1 MAFATIRARER
12 ERRRAHGPV
21 ADILDTK
28 GTAVLEI
35 DGGATVFDA
44 VTMMVEGNV
53 GSLLVTEDGRL
64 AGIVTERDYLRRVTI
79 VGRDERTTPVREI
92 MSAPIVYTTREST
105 IEECMAVMTERR
117 IRHLPVLTET
127 RDVAGVVSIGDL
139 VKFQSKEQSAQIK
152 FLEEYIS
159 G

>member
-1 MAFATIRARER
+1 M
-12 ERRRAHGPV
+12 GQV
-21 ADILDTK
+21 SDILDAK

-53 GSLLVTEDGRL
+53 GSLLVTEEGRL

-79 VGRDERTTPVREI
+79 VGRDEKTTPVREI
-92 MSAPIVYTTREST
+92 MSAPIVYTTPEST
-105 IEECMAVMTERR
+105 IDECMAVMTERR
-117 IRHLPVLTET
+117 IRHLPVLTEPSDAGAS
-127 RDVAGVVSIGDL
+127 RDVVGVVSIGDL
-139 VKFQSKEQSAQIK
+139 VKFQSREQSAQIK